1 MPGRTYRGMYNRT
14 VHAPDSKCLAVVP
27 VYTREVLHSITGSID
42 CASLPTIGDTL
53 ESADIVGPIGFLE
66 WNIYG
71 LYVPWHLMTVYMN
84 SLDDGAGT
92 QGQVDDAVW
101 AGLVSGPNEGLRDG
115 AGVWDNLWRR
125 LVYQWGAVTPQLY
138 GGNLAATGPTA
149 PFTAVDY
156 DPIRRSWVRRSG
168 AINAAGGGYAATVPE
183 GQGVAGADDIIPK
196 PGEIEGQTVQS
207 EAIAPMA
214 QDELIGPPGIVR
226 VFSYESV
233 LVANNVAGYS
243 RGVTG
248 FAGVLANLFG
258 EGTLTVNDVVFRDR
272 VPLDIQAPVP
282 GPGAVIIGITRYN
295 MPVSEEWDFTLQGA
309 ETGESQEAKAY
320 RQDRN
325 TAILS
330 LIEASRDFV
339 QTQISV
345 GAGNVS
351 EVIKTLLFGGDYYT
365 EGTDD
370 NEFAS
375 QLFSL
380 GGGSYWR
387 KNDIEAVAKLQMH
400 YDTPYMMK
408 GVT

>member
-1 MPGRTYRGMYNRT
+1 
-14 VHAPDSKCLAVVP
+14 
-27 VYTREVLHSITGSID
+27 
-42 CASLPTIGDTL
+42 
-53 ESADIVGPIGFLE
+53 
-66 WNIYG
+66 
-71 LYVPWHLMTVYMN
+71 
-84 SLDDGAGT
+84 
-92 QGQVDDAVW
+92 
-101 AGLVSGPNEGLRDG
+101 
-115 AGVWDNLWRR
+115 
-125 LVYQWGAVTPQLY
+125 
-138 GGNLAATGPTA
+138 
-149 PFTAVDY
+149 
-156 DPIRRSWVRRSG
+156 
-168 AINAAGGGYAATVPE
+168 
-183 GQGVAGADDIIPK
+183 
-196 PGEIEGQTVQS
+196 
-207 EAIAPMA
+207 MA